1 MFGLWNQ
8 NAIHTDFSD
17 FFRAAESRQLSP
29 VPHFFCM
36 TLPTHA
42 CMCLHAKIFTC
53 AWVINVQN
61 GGGGGGARTVQLS
74 TLPHFPPRKSLAC
87 CTLCLAGRKKNSTR
101 KETVNKI
108 IDFPSHLRHLS
119 PSIIEANIPEACL
132 V

>member
-61 GGGGGGARTVQLS
+61 GGGGGGARTVPLNFA
-74 TLPHFPPRKSLAC
+74 TFPSSKV
-87 CTLCLAGRKKNSTR
+87 TCLLHVVSCRKK
-101 KETVNKI
+101 KK
-108 IDFPSHLRHLS
+108 LY
-119 PSIIEANIPEACL
+119 
-132 V
+132 